1 MSSLNILHG
10 TKPGQRIWY
19 CGLHAKFID
28 TEQISVKEMITLKR
42 MPHPANLQAE
52 RKKEKK
58 KKRKKGG
65 GERGSTIQ
73 ILAVIRPQKVK
84 SCLRR
89 KEFARIAVL
98 RPQKV
103 KSCLRRKEE

>member
-1 MSSLNILHG
+1 
-10 TKPGQRIWY
+10 
-19 CGLHAKFID
+19 
-28 TEQISVKEMITLKR
+28 VKEMITLKR